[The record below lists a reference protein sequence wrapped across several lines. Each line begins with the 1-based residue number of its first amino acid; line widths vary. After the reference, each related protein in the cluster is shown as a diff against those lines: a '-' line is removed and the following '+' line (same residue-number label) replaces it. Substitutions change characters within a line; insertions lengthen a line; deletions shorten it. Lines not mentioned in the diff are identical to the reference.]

1 MSYNISVSFSPHI
14 QDRMSISSMTYTTMA
29 ALLPALLFGF
39 YFYGLR
45 AIIIVAL
52 GVVSAVLS
60 EAGIQKVMGRPV
72 AVKDGTAA
80 LTGLLLAMLL
90 PATTPWWAV
99 IVGSFVAIFLGKQV
113 FGGLGGNPFNSVLV
127 GWVVLRLSWPAA
139 VGLFS
144 EPVSFSGGWGSLFL
158 MDDSELPLGILKYG
172 DNGGIASIYGL
183 WPGLIGSVPGGV
195 GSTSVLALLAGGL
208 YLIYRRIINWPVPV
222 GFLGGLFLFGLI
234 FWLTD
239 SQGDLYANPVYHLIY
254 GYTMIGAFF
263 LATDSTT
270 SPYTFIGGLVYGIG
284 AGVLTMIIRY
294 WGAYQDGVI
303 FALLFLNALTPVLDR
318 LKTKSYG
325 LVKAS

>member
-1 MSYNISVSFSPHI
+1 
-14 QDRMSISSMTYTTMA
+14 MA
-29 ALLPALLFGF
+29 ALAPALLLGF

-45 AIIIVAL
+45 AVIIAVL
-52 GVVSAVLS
+52 GVLAAVAS
-60 EAGIQKVMGRPV
+60 EAGIQRLMGKPVMI
-72 AVKDGTAA
+72 KDGTAA

-90 PATTPWWAV
+90 PATAPWWAV
-99 IVGSFVAIFLGKQV
+99 IIGSFVAIFLGKQV

-139 VGLFS
+139 VGLYC
-144 EPVSFSGGWGSLFL
+144 EPVSLSGGWGSLFL
-158 MDDSELPLGILKYG
+158 LDDSELPLGILKYG
-172 DNGGIASIYGL
+172 DNGGIGDIFGL
-183 WPGLIGSVPGGV
+183 WPGLIGSVPGGI

-208 YLIYRRIINWPVPV
+208 YLIQRRIIAWQVPV
-222 GFLGGLFLFGLI
+222 GFLGGMLLFGLI

-239 SQGDLYANPVYHLIY
+239 SQGDHYANPIYHLVY

-270 SPYTFIGGLVYGIG
+270 SPYTFLGGLCYGLG

-318 LKTKSYG
+318 LRTKSYG
-325 LVKAS
+325 LVKASQARG